1 MTLRTKGLAVKFPL
15 NTHIQSDHTSWKMP
29 ASTRRFAL
37 NIVQKCLAARLRPDP
52 LMELTA
58 LPRLPSWIKGK
69 RGEGRKRGE
78 REEEARGKDDTPSF
92 HIFWLRP

>member
-1 MTLRTKGLAVKFPL
+1 
-15 NTHIQSDHTSWKMP
+15 MP

-37 NIVQKCLAARLRPDP
+37 NIAQKRLAARLRPDP
-52 LMELTA
+52 LRELTS
-58 LPRLPSWIKGK
+58 LLRLPGWIKGEE
-69 RGEGRKRGE
+69 REGRKRGE